1 MRLLDFVLFIGYNCN
16 IKRIQSMDFTKIF
29 KSKARMALLRLY
41 FTNPDKEYY
50 LRELERI
57 LSTPVSIIRK
67 ELVALEKSGIF
78 QLSKKAN
85 LCYYSLN
92 KEYPL
97 YDELK
102 NIVFKT
108 VGIQGALAELL
119 LSIKGIEIAF
129 IYGSFASGKE
139 KFSSD
144 MDLMIIGDPDTS
156 SLYETIAK
164 LEKKLEREIN
174 PTIYSMKEYKAKKK
188 DESGFIIDLLKN
200 PKIMLIGG
208 ENDL

>member
-1 MRLLDFVLFIGYNCN
+1 
-16 IKRIQSMDFTKIF
+16 MDITKIF

-57 LSTPVSIIRK
+57 LSTPVSVIRK
-67 ELVALEKSGIF
+67 ELVALESSGIF
-78 QLSKKAN
+78 KSSRKAN

-92 KEYPL
+92 KKYPL

-119 LSIKGIEIAF
+119 LSIEGIEVAF
-129 IYGSFASGKE
+129 IYGSYAKNESNTK
-139 KFSSD
+139 SD
-144 MDLMIIGDPDTS
+144 VDLFIIGSIDEDDLLP
-156 SLYETIAK
+156 EINK
-164 LEKKLEREIN
+164 LEKTLHREIN
-174 PTIYSMKEYKAKKK
+174 YSLYSKK
-188 DESGFIIDLLKN
+188 DFSKKRTEKDSFIKDVVQNK
-200 PKIMLIGG
+200 KIFLIGD
-208 ENDL
+208 ENDI

>member
-1 MRLLDFVLFIGYNCN
+1 
-16 IKRIQSMDFTKIF
+16 MDITKIF

-57 LSTPVSIIRK
+57 LSTPVSVIRK

-78 QLSKKAN
+78 KLSKKAN

-108 VGIQGALAELL
+108 VGIQGALAALL
-119 LSIKGIEIAF
+119 LTIEGIEASF
-129 IYGSFASGKE
+129 IYGSYAKNESNAK
-139 KFSSD
+139 SD
-144 MDLMIIGDPDTS
+144 VDLFIIGNIDEDALLP
-156 SLYETIAK
+156 EINK
-164 LEKKLEREIN
+164 LEETLHREIN
-174 PTIYSMKEYKAKKK
+174 YSIYSRKDFTKKK
-188 DESGFIIDLLKN
+188 ENNDSFITDVIQNK
-200 PKIMLIGG
+200 KIFLIGD
-208 ENDL
+208 ENDI